1 MTIADLIRS
10 GVVSPDTEVVG
21 SPSFTFYGALVLGGC
36 KLWLPPWDEGDE
48 PTEQSVYLR
57 CWPSDTEVEQCA
69 ASREEA
75 LSPRDIYSTSI

>member
-10 GVVSPDTEVVG
+10 GVVSLDTEVVG
-21 SPSFTFYGALVLGGC
+21 VPAFTFDGVLVLGGC

-48 PTEQSVYLR
+48 PTEQSVQLR
-57 CWPSDTEVEQCA
+57 CWPSDVGVEECA

-75 LSPRDIYSTSI
+75 LSPRDIYFTAI